1 MQNTCLQTMN
11 GTHVSEQNSWRK
23 DKCHDHPSCPV
34 IPPTPMTSLSLAL
47 KGVPL
52 ELSEPQHYPLG
63 PLKLQSDP
71 EKLTQGQEPEK
82 NLLQELVLG

>member
-1 MQNTCLQTMN
+1 MELMSLNRIPGERAN
-11 GTHVSEQNSWRK
+11 AIS
-23 DKCHDHPSCPV
+23 HDHPSCPV
-34 IPPTPMTSLSLAL
+34 IPPTPMTSLILAL

-82 NLLQELVLG
+82 SLLQELVQG